1 MEEKGIQSTFDAL
14 GKKIDF
20 PTAKATTSAHKMF
33 TMLEFIAV
41 QVSFIVTMYV
51 AMSKQCKCTCM
62 PVHPTKTVSE
72 ILSFL

>member
-1 MEEKGIQSTFDAL
+1 MEAKGIQSTFDAL

-41 QVSFIVTMYV
+41 QVSFIVTMYLYQNN
-51 AMSKQCKCTCM
+51 AS
-62 PVHPTKTVSE
+62 VHACLYTQQRQFQK
-72 ILSFL
+72 F